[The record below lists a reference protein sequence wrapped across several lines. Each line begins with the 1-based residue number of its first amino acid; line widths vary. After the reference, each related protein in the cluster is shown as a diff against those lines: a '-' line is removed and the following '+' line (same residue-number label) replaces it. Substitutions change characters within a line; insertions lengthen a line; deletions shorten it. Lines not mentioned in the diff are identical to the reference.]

1 MKLISQLRLTFN
13 PRLKTHVTVMCEI
26 LEKIYRLQDSP
37 YMVTEILEIVSMNM
51 QFMKKS
57 ELGEQNG
64 CQAQGRSSFDT
75 INQALL
81 NLTENVNCPQFI

>member
-37 YMVTEILEIVSMNM
+37 YMVTEILELISTNM

-57 ELGEQNG
+57 DLEEVNG
-64 CQAQGRSSFDT
+64 QPKSRSSFDS
-75 INQALL
+75 INQSLL